1 MNERLSALS
10 SSLTMAVYH
19 HESLLSAYEFAQRVN
34 LEGAATVKTSY
45 SDPMPAAVQ
54 TRDAE
59 RGAMNL
65 IKTALEQFGRRLPLS
80 DLSKPPSALVTKL
93 DQMVQERVAK
103 GDEVLQSVHESYET
117 AVKSGID
124 DYSFAVRTVLE
135 AVLADS
141 LIDRRARGGALQDG
155 QTEESIQA
163 LQKECEAVQALVER
177 LGISKIGLTAKSLQ
191 PALKRG
197 LKIPDDE
204 HGPGCSKN
212 DTTPCPKCH
221 QTLQAASFIRRWGD
235 NAEFKGL

>member
-1 MNERLSALS
+1 MNDRLGALS
-10 SSLTMAVYH
+10 FSLTRAVYH
-19 HESLLSAYEFAQRVN
+19 HKTLLSAYEVARRVN
-34 LEGAATVKTSY
+34 MDGSATTKTS
-45 SDPMPAAVQ
+45 SPDPMPVVIQA
-54 TRDAE
+54 RDTE

-65 IKTALEQFGRRLPLS
+65 IKTTLEQFGRRLPLS
-80 DLSKPPSALVTKL
+80 DLSKPPSALITKL

-103 GDEVLQSVHESYET
+103 GDEVLQSVHDSYET
-117 AVKSGID
+117 TVKSGID

-141 LIDRRARGGALQDG
+141 LIDCRARGGALQDG
-155 QTEESIQA
+155 QTEESILA
-163 LQKECEAVQALVER
+163 LQKECEAVQALIER

-212 DTTPCPKCH
+212 SATPCPKCH
-221 QTLQAASFIRRWGD
+221 QVLQAASFIQRWGD
-235 NAEFKGL
+235 NAEFKGF

>member
-10 SSLTMAVYH
+10 SSLAMAVYH
-19 HESLLSAYEFAQRVN
+19 HESLLSAHEFAQRVN
-34 LEGAATVKTSY
+34 SDSSATAKTSS
-45 SDPMPAAVQ
+45 SDSVPFVAQA
-54 TRDAE
+54 RGAE
-59 RGAMNL
+59 QGAMNL

-80 DLSKPPSALVTKL
+80 DLSKTPSALVAKL

-103 GDEVLQSVHESYET
+103 GDEVLQNVHDSYET

-124 DYSFAVRTVLE
+124 DYSFALRTVLE

-155 QTEESIQA
+155 QTEESILA
-163 LQKECEAVQALVER
+163 LEKECEAVQALIER

-197 LKIPDDE
+197 LTIPDDE

-212 DTTPCPKCH
+212 DSTPCPKCH

-235 NAEFKGL
+235 NAEFKGF